1 MGKLVVVYGMDGEL
15 EEALDLL
22 RDAGVTDEVRVVQR
36 PPNSDEEGDIEAGR
50 RGRGAPDPDRLD
62 DVVVPP
68 SATLGTSVPL
78 GTPAAFSPFA
88 VVGADAEIER
98 GGATGYTRSEIEDL
112 TGARAEE
119 AEHLLDVVRGGGSLL
134 VVEGNDRTLDLAQ
147 RTLEGHSG
155 QGATRI

>member
-15 EEALDLL
+15 EEALDIL
-22 RDAGVTDEVRVVQR
+22 RDAGVTDEVRVVQQVPR
-36 PPNSDEEGDIEAGR
+36 PDSEADLEAGR
-50 RGRGAPDPDRLD
+50 GERGAPEPDRLE

-88 VVGADAEIER
+88 VVGADADID
-98 GGATGYTRSEIEDL
+98 GGGTGYTRSEIEDL

-119 AEHLLDVVRGGGSLL
+119 AEHLLDVIRGGGSLL
-134 VVEGNDRTLDLAQ
+134 VVEGNDRTLDTAQ
-147 RTLEGHSG
+147 QVLQGHSG
-155 QGATRI
+155 QGATRV